1 MAANNASTITR
12 PAYKDREI
20 TVKLTNPEAVQVLRG
35 LNPVELRKRINQYI
49 KNSPETTHLAESI
62 TAVSQLKSGDIT
74 IYTRTSTEAKTLQ
87 KFPGW
92 IMHLGSGAG
101 LYQRKYSVM
110 VHGVQVSKLGLTDTN
125 NKIITEGI
133 QQENHLIIEDI

>member
-1 MAANNASTITR
+1 M
-12 PAYKDREI
+12 Y
-20 TVKLTNPEAVQVLRG
+20 
-35 LNPVELRKRINQYI
+35 
-49 KNSPETTHLAESI
+49 
-62 TAVSQLKSGDIT
+62 
-74 IYTRTSTEAKTLQ
+74 
-87 KFPGW
+87 
-92 IMHLGSGAG
+92 LGSGTG